1 VEEKKIHVKLE
12 KHLWPDEIRA
22 KRKKNWQRGF
32 WIVSLVLVF
41 TFGWVVGQSFGT
53 TTSVAGT
60 STLNRLEAVYEIMKN
75 DWYFGKDIT
84 DNAQKLIDNA
94 IAGMISGGGDIH
106 TSYMTKEELADF
118 TGSIDM
124 GFVGIGVQYYDS
136 NGTYIIEKVF
146 VDSPAA
152 KAGVQPGDIIYKVDG
167 TLMDGIGTDALATKV
182 KGTAGTT
189 VGIDFIRDGAT
200 VHLDIV
206 RGAVQNSAYG
216 YMLDTTTAYLEIYQ
230 FGSTTDQEVLKYL
243 TAFKTAGATKIILD
257 LRDNGGGYLSAL
269 ESIGS
274 MFVPEGQILIQQEK
288 RDGTLEVSKSSGK
301 IVVNFSKVVVL
312 VNQNTASAAEV
323 LTAALKEDIGAI
335 VVGTTTY
342 GKGTVQVSRVFS
354 DGSALK
360 YTIAQWLTPKG
371 NLIDGIGIVPDNVID
386 VHEVLYTK
394 FVKLDD
400 GVTVK
405 SDTVG
410 EAVKDVQLALDFLG
424 YKVDRMDGY
433 FSAATLTALKAYQSE
448 HGLSVTGEITN
459 DLLSTLQSNVV
470 KVWHQDNTAKDVQ
483 LKEAKVIVNG

>member
-1 VEEKKIHVKLE
+1 MEEKKIHVKLE

-32 WIVSLVLVF
+32 LIVSLVLVF

-53 TTSVAGT
+53 STPVTGS
-60 STLNRLEAVYEIMKN
+60 STLSRLEAVYEIMKN
-75 DWYFGKDIT
+75 DWYFGKKIT
-84 DNAQKLIDNA
+84 NNDQKLIDDA
-94 IAGMISGGGDIH
+94 IAGMIAGGGDIH
-106 TSYMTKEELADF
+106 SSFMTKEELASF

-152 KAGVQPGDIIYKVDG
+152 KAGVQAGDIIYKVDG
-167 TLMDGIGTDALATKV
+167 TLMEGIGTEGLAAKV
-182 KGTAGTT
+182 KGAVGTT
-189 VGIDFIRDGAT
+189 VSIDFIRDGAT
-200 VHLDIV
+200 VHLNIV

-243 TAFKTAGATKIILD
+243 TTFKTAGATKIILD

-274 MFVPEGQILIQQEK
+274 MFVPAGQLLIQQEK
-288 RDGTLEVSKSSGK
+288 RDGTIETSKSTGK
-301 IVVNFSKVVVL
+301 VVINFSKIVVL

-323 LTAALKEDIGAI
+323 LTAALREDIGAI

-360 YTIAQWLTPKG
+360 YTIAQWLSPKG

-386 VHEVLYTK
+386 VHKVLYTK
-394 FVKLDD
+394 FVKLAD
-400 GVTVK
+400 GITVK
-405 SDTVG
+405 SDSVN

-424 YKVDRMDGY
+424 YKVDRTDGY
-433 FSAATLTALKAYQSE
+433 FSTSTLVALKAYQSE
-448 HGLSVTGEITN
+448 HELSVTGEITN

-470 KVWHQDNTAKDVQ
+470 KVWHQDHTEKDVQ
-483 LKEAKVIVNG
+483 LKEAKAIVNG